1 MKKLLKKINVLWYS
15 HPRMAI
21 ALMLVAVN
29 LFVILVFTCIL
40 TLVSEKPFFDS
51 LAYLFT
57 FTLSSDDVYSFV
69 NNDGDNLIC
78 FIIKIVLA
86 IIQMVIFS
94 GALIGFTTDLLQS
107 TIDQR
112 LNNTGKISLSNHYV
126 FLNWS
131 SIGPNLI
138 YDLSYLEGK
147 KNIVIL
153 SETDKDEV
161 LNSIQ
166 NVFTEN
172 KRKIKNIRLFI
183 KTGDPNSPKH
193 LSDVSLDQAKY
204 IGLLLKNAGDSEFHG
219 GMPGKDID
227 ALKNLFAIMNI
238 GAKANIV
245 VETENSKTVKKI
257 EQLFNKI
264 DPNMNKRIIAFS
276 HNEIIG
282 NILGKTLI
290 NSNYNMLFLDL
301 LSYEGCEFY
310 GIPVMD
316 IDEALALYNDCIPV
330 INYDDDCAIDENGNK
345 EKDQLYIL
353 SDDRA
358 SLGIRKEKKVFDR
371 RIKFINNIERVDFT
385 IFILSDTDKHLCVI
399 EEIERYNKMN
409 NTNIKYEIF
418 SYEDGIDSV
427 KEKIKETNG
436 IKKILLLS
444 AEDQEGNNQDTNIF
458 LAALSLK
465 AEKHIN
471 DETEI
476 FAEIVN
482 PGNLTSL
489 KNLGIISV
497 IVSNK
502 IISLAMIQLL
512 THPGSKRF
520 YRDMISTNGEND
532 EDGVDFELVKA
543 GELFEIKEKLV
554 FSSKAEMVQVMY
566 QSTNKTLMCI
576 GVIFKNQKEV
586 LFLCDKM
593 DVEEEIVITKDD
605 ELVIVEY

>member
-1 MKKLLKKINVLWYS
+1 MKKLFKKFNVLWYS

-29 LFVILVFTCIL
+29 LLVILLFTCIL
-40 TLVSEKPFFDS
+40 TIVSGQNFFDS

-57 FTLSSDDVYSFV
+57 FTLSSDDVYNFV
-69 NNDGDNLIC
+69 TDGGDNLLC

-86 IIQMVIFS
+86 VIQMVIFS

-112 LNNTGKISLSNHYV
+112 INNTGKISLNNHYV

-147 KNIVIL
+147 KNVVIL
-153 SETDKDEV
+153 CETDKEEV

-183 KTGDPNSPKH
+183 KTGDPNSSKH
-193 LSDVSLDQAKY
+193 LSDVSLEQAKY
-204 IGLLLKNAGDSEFHG
+204 IGLLLKNDGDNETHS
-219 GMPGKDID
+219 GMPGKDIE
-227 ALKNLFAIMNI
+227 ALKTLFAIMNI

-257 EQLFNKI
+257 EQLFNRI
-264 DPNMNKRIIAFS
+264 DPKMNDRVIAFS

-282 NILGKTLI
+282 NILGKTLV
-290 NSNYNMLFLDL
+290 NSNYSNLFLDL

-316 IDEALALYNDCIPV
+316 IDEALACYNDCIPV
-330 INYDDDCAIDENGNK
+330 INYDDDCVADENGEK
-345 EKDQLYIL
+345 TKDQLYIL
-353 SDDRA
+353 SDDRE

-371 RIKFINNIERVDFT
+371 RIKFINKVERNDFT
-385 IFILSDTDKHLCVI
+385 IFILSDTDKHLCVT
-399 EEIERYNKMN
+399 EELERYNRMN
-409 NTNIKYEIF
+409 NTNIKFEIF
-418 SYEDGIDSV
+418 SYEDGMDSL
-427 KEKIKETNG
+427 KEKIKNTEG
-436 IKKILLLS
+436 VKKILLLS
-444 AEDQEGNNQDTNIF
+444 AEDCDGNNQDTNIF
-458 LAALSLK
+458 LASLSLK
-465 AEKHIN
+465 AEKYIN
-471 DETEI
+471 DDVEI

-482 PGNLTSL
+482 PGNLSSL

-520 YRDMISTNGEND
+520 YRDMISTNSDD
-532 EDGVDFELVKA
+532 EDEGIDFELIKA
-543 GELFEIKEKLV
+543 GQLFEIEDKLV
-554 FSSKAEMVQVMY
+554 FNSKAEMVQVMY
-566 QSTNKTLMCI
+566 QSTNKTMMCI
-576 GVIFKNQKEV
+576 GVIFKDCEEII
-586 LFLCDKM
+586 FLCDKM
-593 DVEEEIVITKDD
+593 DAEEEIIITKDD

>member
-29 LFVILVFTCIL
+29 LVVIFLFTVAL
-40 TLVSEKPFFDS
+40 TLLSDKNFIDS

-57 FTLSSDDVYSFV
+57 YTLSSDDIYGFV
-69 NNDGDNLIC
+69 AGDDNFIC
-78 FIIKIVLA
+78 FILKLVLA

-138 YDLSYLEGK
+138 YDLSFLEGK

-153 SETDKDEV
+153 SELEREDV

-183 KTGDPNSPKH
+183 KTGDPNSSKH
-193 LSDVSLDQAKY
+193 LSDISLASAKY
-204 IGLLLKNAGDSEFHG
+204 IGLLLKNVDDNEVHS
-219 GMPGKDID
+219 GMPSKDID
-227 ALKNLFAIMNI
+227 ALKTLFAIMNI
-238 GAKANIV
+238 GVNANIV
-245 VETENSKTVKKI
+245 VETENNKTVNKI

-264 DPNMNKRIIAFS
+264 DPSMNKRVIAFS

-290 NSNYNMLFLDL
+290 NSHYNMLFHDL

-330 INYDDDCAIDENGNK
+330 VNYDDDCEEDENGNK
-345 EKDQLYIL
+345 QKDQLYIL
-353 SDDRA
+353 SDDRD
-358 SLGIRKEKKVFDR
+358 SLGIRKEKKVFNR
-371 RIKFINNIERVDFT
+371 RIKFINNIERTDFT
-385 IFILSDTDKHLCVI
+385 LFILSDTDKHLCVV
-399 EEIERYNKMN
+399 EELNRYNHLN
-409 NTNIKYEIF
+409 HSNIKYEIF
-418 SYEDGIDSV
+418 DYEDGMDTL

-444 AEDQEGNNQDTNIF
+444 AEDSEGNNQDTNIF

-465 AEKHIN
+465 AEKYI
-471 DETEI
+471 DENIEI

-482 PGNLTSL
+482 PGNLNSL
-489 KNLGIISV
+489 QNLGIISV

-502 IISLAMIQLL
+502 IISLAMVQLL

-520 YRDMISTNGEND
+520 YRDMISTNGDD
-532 EDGVDFELVKA
+532 EDDGIDFELIKA
-543 GELFEIKEKLV
+543 GNLFEIEEKIV

-566 QSTNKTLMCI
+566 NSTNKKMMCI
-576 GVIFKNQKEV
+576 GVIFKNSDEI

-593 DVEEEIVITKDD
+593 DDEVEIIITKDD

>member
-29 LFVILVFTCIL
+29 LVVILLFTGIL
-40 TLVSEKPFFDS
+40 TLVSEKNFLDA

-57 FTLSSDDVYSFV
+57 YTLSSDDIYGFV
-69 NNDGDNLIC
+69 SGDDNLVC
-78 FIIKIVLA
+78 FVLKLILA
-86 IIQMVIFS
+86 IIQMIIFS

-107 TIDQR
+107 TIDKR
-112 LNNTGKISLSNHYV
+112 LNNTGKISLTNHYV

-147 KNIVIL
+147 KNVVIL
-153 SETDKDEV
+153 SDLDREDV

-172 KRKIKNIRLFI
+172 KRKLTNIRLFI

-193 LSDVSLDQAKY
+193 LNDISLDQAKY
-204 IGLLLKNAGDSEFHG
+204 IGLLLKNEGDNETYS

-264 DPNMNKRIIAFS
+264 DSHMNKRIIAFS

-290 NSNYNMLFLDL
+290 NSNYSMLFHDL

-316 IDEALALYNDCIPV
+316 MDEALALYNDCIPV
-330 INYDDDCAIDENGNK
+330 VNYDDDCEENENGQK

-353 SDDRA
+353 SDDRT

-371 RIKFINNIERVDFT
+371 RIKFINDIKREDFT
-385 IFILSDTDKHLCVI
+385 IFIMSDTDKHLCVI
-399 EEIERYNKMN
+399 DEIERYNSIY
-409 NTNIKYEIF
+409 NTSIKYELF
-418 SYEDGIDSV
+418 SYEEGIDSL
-427 KEKIKETNG
+427 KESLKETSG
-436 IKKILLLS
+436 LKKILLLS
-444 AEDQEGNNQDTNIF
+444 AEDSEGNNQDTNIF

-465 AEKHIN
+465 SEKFIN
-471 DETEI
+471 EETEI

-520 YRDMISTNGEND
+520 YRDMISTNSDD
-532 EDGVDFELVKA
+532 EDDEIDFELIKA
-543 GELFEIKEKLV
+543 GDLFEINEKLV
-554 FSSKAEMVQVMY
+554 FTSKAEMVQVMY
-566 QSTNKTLMCI
+566 QSTLKTMMCI
-576 GVIFKNQKEV
+576 GVIFKGQESIS
-586 LFLCDKM
+586 FLCDKM
-593 DVEEEIVITKDD
+593 DEEEEIVIKSDD
-605 ELVIVEY
+605 ELVIVRY

>member
-1 MKKLLKKINVLWYS
+1 MKKLVKKINVLWYS

-29 LFVILVFTCIL
+29 LLVILLFTCIL
-40 TLVSEKPFFDS
+40 TVVSGESFLDS

-57 FTLSSDDVYSFV
+57 FTLSSDDVYNFIT
-69 NNDGDNLIC
+69 DGGDNLLC

-107 TIDQR
+107 TIDKR

-147 KNIVIL
+147 KNVVIL
-153 SETDKDEV
+153 SEVDRDEV

-172 KRKIKNIRLFI
+172 KRKLTNLRLFI
-183 KTGDPNSPKH
+183 KTGDPNSSKH
-193 LSDVSLDQAKY
+193 LSDVSLENAKY
-204 IGLLLKNAGDSEFHG
+204 IGLLLKSDGDNETHS

-264 DPNMNKRIIAFS
+264 DPKMNKRIIAFS

-282 NILGKTLI
+282 NILGKTLV
-290 NSNYNMLFLDL
+290 NSNYSMLFHDL

-316 IDEALALYNDCIPV
+316 IDEALAMYNDCIPV
-330 INYDDDCAIDENGNK
+330 INYDDDQEEDETGNK
-345 EKDQLYIL
+345 TKDQLYIL
-353 SDDRA
+353 SDDRE
-358 SLGIRKEKKVFDR
+358 SLGIRKEPLVFDR
-371 RIKFINNIERVDFT
+371 RIKFINDIKREDFT
-385 IFILSDTDKHLCVI
+385 IFVLSDTDKHLCVI
-399 EEIERYNKMN
+399 EEIERYNANYNMN
-409 NTNIKYEIF
+409 VKYKIF
-418 SYEDGIDSV
+418 GYENGIDSL
-427 KEKIKETNG
+427 KEAFRETSG

-444 AEDQEGNNQDTNIF
+444 AEDSEGNNQDTNIF

-465 AEKHIN
+465 AEKFIN
-471 DETEI
+471 DEIEI

-520 YRDMISTNGEND
+520 YRDMISTNNDGED
-532 EDGVDFELVKA
+532 DGVDFELIKA
-543 GELFEIKEKLV
+543 GDLFEIDGQLE

-576 GVIFKNQKEV
+576 GVIYKNSESID
-586 LFLCDKM
+586 FLCDKM
-593 DVEEEIVITKDD
+593 DVNETITIKKDD
-605 ELVIVEY
+605 ELVIVKY

>member
-29 LFVILVFTCIL
+29 LVVIFLFTVAL
-40 TLVSEKPFFDS
+40 TLLSDKNFIDS

-57 FTLSSDDVYSFV
+57 YTLSSDDIYGFV
-69 NNDGDNLIC
+69 AGDDNFIC
-78 FIIKIVLA
+78 FILKLVLA

-138 YDLSYLEGK
+138 YDLSFLEGK

-153 SETDKDEV
+153 SELEREDV

-166 NVFTEN
+166 NVFIEN
-172 KRKIKNIRLFI
+172 NKKIKNIRLFI
-183 KTGDPNSPKH
+183 KTGDPNSSKH
-193 LSDVSLDQAKY
+193 LSDISLSSAKY
-204 IGLLLKNAGDSEFHG
+204 IGLLLKNVDDNEIHS
-219 GMPGKDID
+219 GMPNKDID
-227 ALKNLFAIMNI
+227 ALKTLFAIINI
-238 GAKANIV
+238 GANANIV
-245 VETENSKTVKKI
+245 VETENNKTVSKI
-257 EQLFNKI
+257 EQLFDKI
-264 DPNMNKRIIAFS
+264 EPSMNKRIIAFS

-282 NILGKTLI
+282 NILGKTII
-290 NSNYNMLFLDL
+290 NSNYSMLFHDL

-330 INYDDDCAIDENGNK
+330 VNYDDDCEIDENGNK
-345 EKDQLYIL
+345 QKDQLYIL
-353 SDDRA
+353 SDDRE

-371 RIKFINNIERVDFT
+371 RIKFINNIERLDFT
-385 IFILSDTDKHLCVI
+385 IFILSDTDKHLCVV
-399 EEIERYNKMN
+399 EEINRYNYSN
-409 NTNIKYEIF
+409 NTNIRYEIF
-418 SYEDGIDSV
+418 DYEDGVDAL
-427 KEKIKETNG
+427 KEKIKETSG
-436 IKKILLLS
+436 LKKILLLS
-444 AEDQEGNNQDTNIF
+444 AEDSEGNNQDTNIF

-465 AEKHIN
+465 AEQYIDKSV
-471 DETEI
+471 EI

-482 PGNLTSL
+482 PGNLNSL
-489 KNLGIISV
+489 QNLGIISV

-502 IISLAMIQLL
+502 IISLAMVQLL

-520 YRDMISTNGEND
+520 YRDMISTNGDD
-532 EDGVDFELVKA
+532 EDDGIDFEIIKA
-543 GELFEIKEKLV
+543 SNLFEIEDKLV

-566 QSTNKTLMCI
+566 NSTNKTMMCI
-576 GVIFKNQKEV
+576 GVIFKNSDEI

-593 DVEEEIVITKDD
+593 DEEVEIIINKDD